1 MCVERLRVAADRSLV
16 LSLSARLAGRRGLQ
30 KPQHADEEKERH
42 PWAVG
47 WGARSPCPGVT
58 QGQIRTCVA
67 DPARILPK
75 RHKQQRGEARR
86 TAVAT
91 LNSQLIGI
99 ASRTH
104 AYRYS

>member
-67 DPARILPK
+67 DPASKLPE
-75 RHKQQRGEARR
+75 RHSSKQGGEARIEI
-86 TAVAT
+86 AT
-91 LNSQLIGI
+91 VPHPNGS
-99 ASRTH
+99 H
-104 AYRYS
+104 EN